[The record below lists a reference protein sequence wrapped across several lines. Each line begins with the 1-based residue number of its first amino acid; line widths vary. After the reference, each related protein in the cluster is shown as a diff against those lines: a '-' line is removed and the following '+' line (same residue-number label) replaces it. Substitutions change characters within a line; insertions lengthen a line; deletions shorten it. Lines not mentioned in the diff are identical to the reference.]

1 MLLLCLVAFYA
12 IKALYDER
20 GQNEI
25 SGRIESKWAG
35 MSPDELKAALSR
47 GLLSFPLTDFD
58 AGGNF
63 DSRASA
69 QRLDWLARYPAAALF
84 SAGGAGEF
92 FSLTPDEY
100 ANVLRVAVQ
109 ACGKKLPVIGA
120 AGYGTGMAIA
130 YAEKTEKIG
139 ASGIL
144 LLPPYLVEGPQEG
157 LRAHV
162 TALCSATRLAVIVY
176 NRGTCRLK
184 AETLARIAEACPN
197 LIAFKDGIGDL
208 EEIARIRALLG
219 DRLVLL
225 NGMPTAE
232 SYAVEFHK
240 AGFATYSSA
249 IFNFAPKTALQFHK
263 AVHESDDAVVRRL
276 MTDFV
281 EPYVAIRK
289 RGAGYAV
296 SIVKAGA
303 AIVGKSA
310 GPVRAP
316 LAELTEAER
325 AELAALIDKLGPQ

>member
-1 MLLLCLVAFYA
+1 
-12 IKALYDER
+12 
-20 GQNEI
+20 
-25 SGRIESKWAG
+25 
-35 MSPDELKAALSR
+35 MSPEELKAALPR

-58 AGGNF
+58 AYGGF
-63 DSRASA
+63 ESRASA
-69 QRLDWLARYPAAALF
+69 QRLEWLMRYPAAALF

-92 FSLTPDEY
+92 FSLTADEY

-109 ACGKKLPVIGA
+109 SCGRKLPVVGA
-120 AGYGTGMAIA
+120 AGYGTRMAIA

-157 LRAHV
+157 LRAHIAAV
-162 TALCSATRLAVIVY
+162 CGATRLGVIVY

-184 AETLARIAEACPN
+184 AETLARLAEECPN

-208 EEIARIRALLG
+208 EEVARIRSALG
-219 DRLVLL
+219 DRMLML

-232 SYAVEFHK
+232 TYAQEFRK
-240 AGFATYSSA
+240 AGFDTYSSA
-249 IFNFAPKTALQFHK
+249 IFNFAPRSALEFHK
-263 AVHESDDAVVRRL
+263 AVHEGDDATVQRL
-276 MTDFV
+276 MTEFV
-281 EPYVAIRK
+281 EPYVEIRK
-289 RGAGYAV
+289 RGQGYAV

-316 LAELTEAER
+316 LTDLTETER
-325 AELAALIDKLGPQ
+325 NELAALIGKLGPQE

>member
-1 MLLLCLVAFYA
+1 
-12 IKALYDER
+12 
-20 GQNEI
+20 
-25 SGRIESKWAG
+25 
-35 MSPDELKAALSR
+35 MSPDDVKRALAG

-58 AGGNF
+58 QYGAF
-63 DSRASA
+63 ESRASA
-69 QRLDWLARYPAAALF
+69 RRLEWLMRYPAAAVF

-92 FSLTPDEY
+92 FSLTADEY

-109 ACGKKLPVIGA
+109 TCGRKLPVVGA

-130 YAEKTEKIG
+130 YAERTEKIG
-139 ASGIL
+139 ANAIL

-157 LRAHV
+157 LRAHIAAV
-162 TALCSATRLAVIVY
+162 CHATRLAVIVY

-184 AETLARIAEACPN
+184 AETLARLAEQCPN

-208 EEIARIRALLG
+208 EEIAKIRELLG
-219 DRLVLL
+219 DRLLLL

-232 SYAVEFHK
+232 SYARDFRK

-249 IFNFAPKTALQFHK
+249 IFNFAPRTALEFHK
-263 AVHESDDAVVRRL
+263 AVHSDDDASVQRL
-276 MTDFV
+276 MTEFV

-289 RGAGYAV
+289 NAPGYAV

-303 AIVGKSA
+303 AIVGRSA

-316 LAELTEAER
+316 LTDLTEGER
-325 AELAALIDKLGPQ
+325 AELAALIGKLGPQE

>member
-1 MLLLCLVAFYA
+1 MTP
-12 IKALYDER
+12 E
-20 GQNEI
+20 
-25 SGRIESKWAG
+25 
-35 MSPDELKAALSR
+35 ELKAALAR

-58 AGGNF
+58 AYGSF

-69 QRLDWLARYPAAALF
+69 RRLDWLMRYPAAAVF
-84 SAGGAGEF
+84 CAGGAGEF
-92 FSLTPDEY
+92 FSLTADEY

-109 ACGKKLPVIGA
+109 SCGKKLPVIGA

-144 LLPPYLVEGPQEG
+144 LLPPYLAEGPQEG
-157 LRAHV
+157 LRAHIAAV
-162 TALCSATRLAVIVY
+162 CQATRLGVIVY
-176 NRGTCRLK
+176 NRGTCRLQ
-184 AETLARIAEACPN
+184 AETLARLAEDCPN

-208 EEIARIRALLG
+208 EEVAKMRDLLG
-219 DRLVLL
+219 DRMLML

-232 SYAVEFHK
+232 TYAQEFRK

-249 IFNFAPKTALQFHK
+249 IFNFAPRTALEFHK
-263 AVHESDDAVVRRL
+263 AVQEDDDATMQRL

-289 RGAGYAV
+289 RAPGYAV

-303 AIVGKSA
+303 AVVGKSA

-316 LAELTEAER
+316 LTDLTEAER
-325 AELAALIDKLGPQ
+325 NELGALIDKLGPQD

>member
-1 MLLLCLVAFYA
+1 
-12 IKALYDER
+12 
-20 GQNEI
+20 
-25 SGRIESKWAG
+25 
-35 MSPDELKAALSR
+35 MSPQELKAALAG

-58 AGGNF
+58 AYGGF

-69 QRLDWLARYPAAALF
+69 RRLDWLMRYPAAAVF

-92 FSLTPDEY
+92 FSLTADEY
-100 ANVLRVAVQ
+100 ANVLRVAIQ
-109 ACGKKLPVIGA
+109 GCGRKVPVIGA
-120 AGYGTGMAIA
+120 AGYGTGTAIA

-139 ASGIL
+139 ASGLL

-157 LRAHV
+157 LRAHIAAV
-162 TALCSATRLAVIVY
+162 CQSTRLGVIVY

-184 AETLARIAEACPN
+184 AETLARLAGDCPN

-219 DRLVLL
+219 DRLLLL

-232 SYAVEFHK
+232 SYAQEFRN

-249 IFNFAPKTALQFHK
+249 IFNFAPRTALEFHK
-263 AVHESDDAVVRRL
+263 AVHTGDEATVTRL

-289 RGAGYAV
+289 RQPGYAV

-303 AIVGKSA
+303 AIAGRSA

-316 LAELTEAER
+316 LTDLTETER
-325 AELAALIDKLGPQ
+325 AELAVLIERLGPQ